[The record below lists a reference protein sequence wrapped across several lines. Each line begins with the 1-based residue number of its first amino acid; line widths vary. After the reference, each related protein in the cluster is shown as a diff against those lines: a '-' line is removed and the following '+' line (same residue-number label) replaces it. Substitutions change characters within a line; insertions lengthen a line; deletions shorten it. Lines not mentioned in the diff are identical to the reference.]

1 MPLVWAGAEMGDGR
15 GRRPEAAHH
24 ASPREDE
31 PGRGTKGPPPSWP
44 PPPAV
49 LGILLDCKAQTR
61 PPDLG
66 HSKQSSKVWWQD
78 PFTSVKTTER
88 GGREAQETRD
98 THSKLNDKI
107 HHTSFISHSVPFV
120 PRVIGATGQNSCKLK
135 TFIYCFLPRAS
146 QRQHC
151 LE

>member
-1 MPLVWAGAEMGDGR
+1 MPLVWAGAEMGDGG

-24 ASPREDE
+24 ASPREDA

-44 PPPAV
+44 PPPGPPPTPV

-66 HSKQSSKVWWQD
+66 HSKQSSKVWWRD

-98 THSKLNDKI
+98 THTPKHTHTPPNTHTHTHARMHIQKRSHIGLNV
-107 HHTSFISHSVPFV
+107 TEF
-120 PRVIGATGQNSCKLK
+120 
-135 TFIYCFLPRAS
+135 
-146 QRQHC
+146 
-151 LE
+151 

>member
-66 HSKQSSKVWWQD
+66 HSEQSSKVWWQD

-98 THSKLNDKI
+98 THPPPT
-107 HHTSFISHSVPFV
+107 HTHLQTHTH
-120 PRVIGATGQNSCKLK
+120 ACMHE
-135 TFIYCFLPRAS
+135 LPCS
-146 QRQHC
+146 SDGKEIC
-151 LE
+151 L